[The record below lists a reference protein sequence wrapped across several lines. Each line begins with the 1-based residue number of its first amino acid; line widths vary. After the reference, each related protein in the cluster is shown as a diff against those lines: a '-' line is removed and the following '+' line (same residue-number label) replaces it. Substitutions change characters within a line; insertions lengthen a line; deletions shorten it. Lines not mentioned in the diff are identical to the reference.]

1 MQFNSGHDAILQ
13 NTRGTVLADVNPL
26 LRLVYLWMTVGLVV
40 TGIVAAVV
48 ASNIETVFS
57 IANAW
62 IVIIIAQLALVVG
75 ISWGIS
81 KVSPAVATILF
92 LIYSGTVG
100 LTVGVAVFVAM
111 YSTST
116 GINPALPNI
125 TPVAQAF
132 FTTAGLFGTMT
143 VVGFTTKVDLS
154 KYSTFFMMA
163 LIGLVIAMV
172 VNIFLRSD
180 MFSIII
186 SVIGVLLFTAL
197 TAYDT
202 QKIKNLAMQPEYQQY
217 SDDMKKLSILGALT
231 LYLDFINLFLFLLRL
246 FGRRD

>member
-1 MQFNSGHDAILQ
+1 MWTKGHNTMQYNSGHDAILQ
-13 NTRGTVLADVNPL
+13 NTRGNVLADVNPL

-62 IVIIIAQLALVVG
+62 IVIIIAQFALVIG

-81 KVSPAVATILF
+81 RVSPAVATILF

-100 LTVGVAVFVAM
+100 LTVGVAVFVAL

-116 GINPALPNI
+116 GINPAVPDI

-132 FTTAGLFGTMT
+132 FTTAGLFGVMT
-143 VVGFTTKVDLS
+143 
-154 KYSTFFMMA
+154 
-163 LIGLVIAMV
+163 
-172 VNIFLRSD
+172 
-180 MFSIII
+180 
-186 SVIGVLLFTAL
+186 
-197 TAYDT
+197 
-202 QKIKNLAMQPEYQQY
+202 
-217 SDDMKKLSILGALT
+217 
-231 LYLDFINLFLFLLRL
+231 
-246 FGRRD
+246 